1 MSKDSKFYLSSF
13 LTILI
18 SVTIITLLWNN
29 ISLPYKNSAE
39 VIGVYSNNN
48 HHHLNDT
55 IRFIIFISI
64 PLFVF
69 ILNCFFFQK
78 KLLKNFLDIFQNKN
92 NSSNTQNKDAIIFTI
107 SFLFLIVCFFL
118 SKDFT
123 FHKLDLFH
131 EGQYL
136 GGGFNFIKTGKL
148 WSDNFIVTG
157 LFVDVLLSPISWNI
171 FDQVSIGSTRMFI
184 DFLNLLT
191 KFFLIFFFYNLIIL
205 INIEKYIRIIC
216 LIPFFIISIYLLNS
230 NYINFR
236 DIPIIISLSLI
247 IILLVKRSDPFYF
260 KVLILGI
267 LSPFSILL
275 SIEKGLY
282 LNFLYIFLLITFFL
296 LKKYKWLFWFVI
308 FIILSWISLYL
319 IIGEEEFKLFIK
331 NSIEIAKYTEALN
344 GLIHPGPFSDMAD
357 SSRATKNLLI
367 LLINGIFLIS
377 LLYINNKRT
386 SDNFKIFSILF
397 FIESL
402 VFYKTGLS
410 RSDGGHLKQG
420 IALGYIQFLS
430 FLIFSFTI
438 IIDKKIFINKYLK
451 SLYFY
456 TPIFFFI
463 LLLFNFLDFNNIKN
477 FNNNLKKLITA
488 DDEFFLETSD
498 KNFVNSSK
506 NFLNASNC
514 IQVFNYEPAMN
525 YLLKKKSCTRYNLIF
540 AVGSNYTQMNLINE
554 LNVKN
559 TEYIIIGGRYDA
571 WGIDPKIRYP
581 YVYKYLNA
589 NYDLFNKIG
598 NRTIIKKN

>member
-13 LTILI
+13 LSILI
-18 SVTIITLLWNN
+18 SVTIITLLWNK

-39 VIGVYSNNN
+39 VIGVYSNNY

-55 IRFIIFISI
+55 IRFIIFLSI

-69 ILNCFFFQK
+69 ILNCFFFKK
-78 KLLKNFLDIFQNKN
+78 KLLKNFFDVFQNQN
-92 NSSNTQNKDAIIFTI
+92 NSSNAQNKDAIIFAI

-191 KFFLIFFFYNLIIL
+191 NFFLIFFFYNLIIL
-205 INIEKYIRIIC
+205 INTEKYIRIIC

-247 IILLVKRSDPFYF
+247 ILLLVKRSDPFYI

-308 FIILSWISLYL
+308 FIILSWINLYL
-319 IIGEEEFKLFIK
+319 IIGGEEFNLFIK

-344 GLIHPGPFSDMAD
+344 GLIHPRPFSDMAD
-357 SSRATKNLLI
+357 SSRATKILLI

-377 LLYINNKRT
+377 ILIINNKRT
-386 SDNFKIFSILF
+386 NDNFKIFSILF

-438 IIDKKIFINKYLK
+438 IIDKKFFINKYLK

-488 DDEFFLETSD
+488 DDELFLEKSD

>member
-1 MSKDSKFYLSSF
+1 M
-13 LTILI
+13 
-18 SVTIITLLWNN
+18 
-29 ISLPYKNSAE
+29 
-39 VIGVYSNNN
+39 
-48 HHHLNDT
+48 
-55 IRFIIFISI
+55 
-64 PLFVF
+64 
-69 ILNCFFFQK
+69 FFFQK
-78 KLLKNFLDIFQNKN
+78 KIVENFLDIFQNKN
-92 NSSNTQNKDAIIFTI
+92 NSSNIQNKDAIIFTI

-308 FIILSWISLYL
+308 FIILSWVSLYL

-344 GLIHPGPFSDMAD
+344 GLIHPRPFSDMAD

-377 LLYINNKRT
+377 LLIINNKRINN
-386 SDNFKIFSILF
+386 NFKIFSILF

-438 IIDKKIFINKYLK
+438 IADKNFFINKYLK
-451 SLYFY
+451 SSYFY

-463 LLLFNFLDFNNIKN
+463 LLLFYFLYFYNIKN

-488 DDEFFLETSD
+488 DDEFFLEKSD
-498 KNFVNSSK
+498 KNFVNNSK

-525 YLLKKKSCTRYNLIF
+525 YLFKKILYKIQ
-540 AVGSNYTQMNLINE
+540 SNFCCRL
-554 LNVKN
+554 
-559 TEYIIIGGRYDA
+559 
-571 WGIDPKIRYP
+571 
-581 YVYKYLNA
+581 
-589 NYDLFNKIG
+589 
-598 NRTIIKKN
+598 

>member
-69 ILNCFFFQK
+69 ILNCFFFKK

-184 DFLNLLT
+184 DLLNLLT

-205 INIEKYIRIIC
+205 INTEKYIRIIC
-216 LIPFFIISIYLLNS
+216 LIPFFIISIYLLDS

-308 FIILSWISLYL
+308 FIILSWINLYL
-319 IIGEEEFKLFIK
+319 IIGGEEFKLFIK

-344 GLIHPGPFSDMAD
+344 GLIHPRPFSDIAD

-377 LLYINNKRT
+377 LLLINNKRT
-386 SDNFKIFSILF
+386 NNNFNIFSILF

-430 FLIFSFTI
+430 FLIFSFKI
-438 IIDKKIFINKYLK
+438 IIEKKFFINKYLK

-463 LLLFNFLDFNNIKN
+463 ILLFNFLDFNNIKN

-506 NFLNASNC
+506 NFLNASSC

-554 LNVKN
+554 LNTKN

-571 WGIDPKIRYP
+571 WGIDPKKRYP

-589 NYDLFNKIG
+589 NYDLFNKLG

>member
-69 ILNCFFFQK
+69 ILNCFFFKK
-78 KLLKNFLDIFQNKN
+78 KLLKNFLDIFQNQN
-92 NSSNTQNKDAIIFTI
+92 NSSNTQNKDAVIFTI

-136 GGGFNFIKTGKL
+136 GGGFNFIKTGKF

-184 DFLNLLT
+184 DLLNLLT

-205 INIEKYIRIIC
+205 INTEKYIRIIC
-216 LIPFFIISIYLLNS
+216 LIPFFIISIYLLDS

-308 FIILSWISLYL
+308 FIILSWINLYL
-319 IIGEEEFKLFIK
+319 IIGGEEFKLFIK

-344 GLIHPGPFSDMAD
+344 GLIHPRPFSDIAD

-377 LLYINNKRT
+377 LLLINNKRT
-386 SDNFKIFSILF
+386 NNNFNIFSILF

-430 FLIFSFTI
+430 FLIFSFKI
-438 IIDKKIFINKYLK
+438 IIEKKFFINKYLK

-463 LLLFNFLDFNNIKN
+463 ILLFNFLDFNNIKN

-506 NFLNASNC
+506 NFLNASSC

-554 LNVKN
+554 LNTKN

-571 WGIDPKIRYP
+571 WGIDPKKRYP

-589 NYDLFNKIG
+589 NYDLFNKLG

>member
-69 ILNCFFFQK
+69 ILNCFFFKK

-184 DFLNLLT
+184 DLLNLLT

-205 INIEKYIRIIC
+205 INTEKYIRIIC
-216 LIPFFIISIYLLNS
+216 LIPFFIISIYLLDS

-308 FIILSWISLYL
+308 FIILSWINLYL
-319 IIGEEEFKLFIK
+319 IIGGEEFKLFIK

-344 GLIHPGPFSDMAD
+344 GLIHPRPFSDIAD

-377 LLYINNKRT
+377 LLLINNKRT
-386 SDNFKIFSILF
+386 NNNFNIFSILF

-438 IIDKKIFINKYLK
+438 IIDKKFFINKYLK

-506 NFLNASNC
+506 NFLNASSC

-554 LNVKN
+554 LNTKN

-571 WGIDPKIRYP
+571 WGIDPKKRYP

-589 NYDLFNKIG
+589 NYDLFNKLG

>member
-69 ILNCFFFQK
+69 ILNCFFFKK

-184 DFLNLLT
+184 DLLNLLT

-205 INIEKYIRIIC
+205 INTEKYIRIIC
-216 LIPFFIISIYLLNS
+216 LIPFFIISIYLLDS

-308 FIILSWISLYL
+308 FIILSWINLYL
-319 IIGEEEFKLFIK
+319 IIGGEEFKLFIK

-344 GLIHPGPFSDMAD
+344 GLIHPRPFSDIAD

-377 LLYINNKRT
+377 LLLINNKRT
-386 SDNFKIFSILF
+386 NNNFKIFSILF

-430 FLIFSFTI
+430 FLIFSFKI
-438 IIDKKIFINKYLK
+438 IIEKKFFINKYLK

-463 LLLFNFLDFNNIKN
+463 ILLFNFLDFNNIKN

-506 NFLNASNC
+506 NFLNASSC

-554 LNVKN
+554 LNTKN

-571 WGIDPKIRYP
+571 WGIDPKKRYP

-589 NYDLFNKIG
+589 NYDLFNKLG